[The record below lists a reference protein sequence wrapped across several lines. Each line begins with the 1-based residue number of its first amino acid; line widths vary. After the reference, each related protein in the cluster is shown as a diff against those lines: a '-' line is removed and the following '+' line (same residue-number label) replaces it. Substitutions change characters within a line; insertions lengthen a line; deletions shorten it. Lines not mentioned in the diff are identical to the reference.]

1 MAEIR
6 RVAKAQT
13 SGLAHSL
20 RGDVL
25 NEEPTDTRKSRLS
38 TDRYSES
45 FCTVDYV
52 SREHKIR
59 DIECPPINI
68 FLEFTCVH
76 GRITGEEALLP
87 LIRPNREWGGG
98 EDKEMYGYQRSVLE
112 PSFNMLDSPMKR
124 TIWWLL

>member
-13 SGLAHSL
+13 SGLAHSP
-20 RGDVL
+20 RDDIL

-38 TDRYSES
+38 TDRYSGS
-45 FCTVDYV
+45 FYTVDYV
-52 SREHKIR
+52 SRMYKIG

-76 GRITGEEALLP
+76 GRITSEEALLP
-87 LIRPNREWGGG
+87 LIR
-98 EDKEMYGYQRSVLE
+98 
-112 PSFNMLDSPMKR
+112 
-124 TIWWLL
+124 